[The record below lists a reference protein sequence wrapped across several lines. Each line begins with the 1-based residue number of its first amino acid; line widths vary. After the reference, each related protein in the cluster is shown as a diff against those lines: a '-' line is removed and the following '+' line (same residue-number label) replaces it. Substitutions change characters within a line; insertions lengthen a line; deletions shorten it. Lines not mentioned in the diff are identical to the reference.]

1 MPTRPPLAVVGASTR
16 SAACSLLRAGYSV
29 VAADLFA
36 DADLRRACPAGA
48 VERIDAYPHGLAD
61 WLARTPCAG
70 WLYTGALENHPDLVD
85 RLAEIPPC
93 GETPATSCGPSAIRC
108 GSATSAAHGLPFPK
122 RFPARANP
130 VRPNPPRGD
139 WLHKTGHG
147 PAAVASPLPAGAR
160 RSPHRLLA
168 TPRRGNPR
176 CGPVSR
182 GRLDRDWLGT
192 TRQLVAAW
200 TGARAFQYCGS
211 LGPWHLPPA
220 AARELLRC
228 GQVLARRFALRGIV
242 GIDFVFDGEQA
253 WPVEVNPRLTASVE
267 VVERWLRTSLAA
279 AHLAACQGHP
289 AENFPPPT
297 EPTTPPTA
305 VGKAILFARQPLTI
319 SRPTSDHLLSV
330 AGPFDHPQLADIPP
344 PETHIQPGEPILTLL
359 ADGTDLAAVETQLRL
374 QASRWEAETRPPGL
388 AAPPE
393 KHR

>member
-48 VERIDAYPHGLAD
+48 IERITAYPHGLAD

-85 RLAEIPPC
+85 RLAEIRPLWGNP
-93 GETPATSCGPSAIRC
+93 GDVLRAVRDPLRLQATC
-108 GSATSAAHGLPFPK
+108 AAHGLPFPETISCSGQ
-122 RFPARANP
+122 PSATQ
-130 VRPNPPRGD
+130 PPDAGD

-147 PAAVASPLPAGAR
+147 ASGSGVTLAAQLAAPRTGYWQRRVEGIPGAA
-160 RSPHRLLA
+160 LFL
-168 TPRRGNPR
+168 
-176 CGPVSR
+176 VS
-182 GRLDRDWLGT
+182 GSTVHWLGT
-192 TRQLVAAW
+192 TRQLVGAAW

-267 VVERWLRTSLAA
+267 VVERWLQTSLAA

-297 EPTTPPTA
+297 HPPA

-330 AGPFDHPQLADIPP
+330 AGPFDHPHLADIPA

-374 QASRWEAETRPPGL
+374 QASRWEAELARRDL